1 MHPAASPAPAASSIR
16 GPSPSLWGVV
26 YSVSCTAPKGTQLG
40 CSPNEP
46 PTGDQRCRAE
56 LGQEGEEESLHC
68 APSKLLLGNG
78 WEKAVGQHPPCLSFP
93 TQTFAPGLS
102 QARTEGDVPPPPR
115 RAVNC
120 DPAGLWGRT
129 ALPPTVLGNGSTA
142 PLHTPLCTLGSP
154 LHGCVHTLCPCL
166 HHTVS
171 LSHCMCVFV
180 APGGTQCMSRSPLH
194 IWFPLCMCVSPCAR
208 GMPVSPP

>member
-1 MHPAASPAPAASSIR
+1 MSHLPGTSDAEQSWARRVRRKAFIVPLQSSSWEMDGR
-16 GPSPSLWGVV
+16 KLWGSTRRA
-26 YSVSCTAPKGTQLG
+26 SVSRLRPLPQGSA
-40 CSPNEP
+40 
-46 PTGDQRCRAE
+46 RR
-56 LGQEGEEESLHC
+56 GQKEM
-68 APSKLLLGNG
+68 
-78 WEKAVGQHPPCLSFP
+78 F
-93 TQTFAPGLS
+93 
-102 QARTEGDVPPPPR
+102 PPPPR

-120 DPAGLWGRT
+120 DPAGLWGST

-154 LHGCVHTLCPCL
+154 LHGCVPMLCPCL

>member
-46 PTGDQRCRAE
+46 PTRDQRCRAE

-78 WEKAVGQHPPCLSFP
+78 QEKAVGQHPPCLSFP

-102 QARTEGDVPPPPR
+102 QARTEGDVPPP
-115 RAVNC
+115 RAVQS
-120 DPAGLWGRT
+120 
-129 ALPPTVLGNGSTA
+129 TV
-142 PLHTPLCTLGSP
+142 TPLGCGAALRCHQLCWGTAARPHCTHPFAHWALHCMAVSP
-154 LHGCVHTLCPCL
+154 RCVPVSITPCPCPIAC
-166 HHTVS
+166 VS
-171 LSHCMCVFV
+171 L
-180 APGGTQCMSRSPLH
+180 
-194 IWFPLCMCVSPCAR
+194 
-208 GMPVSPP
+208 